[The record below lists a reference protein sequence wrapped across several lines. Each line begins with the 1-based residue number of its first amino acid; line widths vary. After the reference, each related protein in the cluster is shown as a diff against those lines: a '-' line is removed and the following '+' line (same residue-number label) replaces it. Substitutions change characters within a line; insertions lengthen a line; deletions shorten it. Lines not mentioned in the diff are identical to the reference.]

1 MVAYCVLIVDKSMGF
16 QRKFI
21 HEEPVKGKQK
31 GKLYENFQSWIR
43 DNYGTEPTVVQW
55 STILKED
62 KDTHWDAEEDPELER
77 SQHSS
82 ILVPMTQESSQSTEL
97 SSTQCSPQLL

>member
-1 MVAYCVLIVDKSMGF
+1 MYQQQLIVDKCMAF

-31 GKLYENFQSWIR
+31 GKLYDNFKSWVR
-43 DNYGTEPTVVQW
+43 VHYGTEPTVVQW
-55 STILKED
+55 STILRED
-62 KDTHWDAEEDPELER
+62 KDTHWDAEVDPELER

-82 ILVPMTQESSQSTEL
+82 ILVPGTPGSSQSTES
-97 SSTQCSPQLL
+97 SSTQYSPQLL